1 MDEQVNPPAESQ
13 GAEMLPIATEVFT
26 ITEQNPGEYVSLLNE
41 EFFLERAIRD
51 PNRHLKAMLVLARNK
66 LLLEIGSAERSQTV
80 ETAVHRNFR
89 STVFSS
95 SFLLDEDMNLIFL
108 TYFGEQT
115 PEGTNYAE
123 ALVHV
128 LEVLDI
134 LENDLGSGDAYPGER
149 FGRRQQSATSRS
161 VS

>member
-1 MDEQVNPPAESQ
+1 MDEQANPLAESQ
-13 GAEMLPIATEVFT
+13 GVEMLPIATEIFT
-26 ITEQNPGEYVSLLNE
+26 VTEQNPGEYVSMLNE
-41 EFFLERAIRD
+41 EFFLQREIQD

-66 LLLEIGSAERSQTV
+66 LLLEIGSAERTRTV
-80 ETAVHRNFR
+80 ETAVHRSFR
-89 STVFSS
+89 STVFST
-95 SFLLDEDMNLIFL
+95 SFLLDDDMNLIFL

-115 PEGTNYAE
+115 PRDTNYAE

-134 LENDLGSGDAYPGER
+134 LENDLGSGTAYPGER
-149 FGRRQQSATSRS
+149 FGRRASVASRS